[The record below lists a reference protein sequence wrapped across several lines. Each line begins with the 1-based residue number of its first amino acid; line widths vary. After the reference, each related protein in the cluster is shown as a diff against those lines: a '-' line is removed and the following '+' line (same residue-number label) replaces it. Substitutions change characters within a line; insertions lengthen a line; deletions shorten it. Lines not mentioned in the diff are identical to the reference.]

1 VIFGNV
7 RSNFSVEEQK
17 LTENMLFLQTNQ
29 NEEILS
35 SVFYD
40 DILLEKVEF
49 LV

>member
-1 VIFGNV
+1 
-7 RSNFSVEEQK
+7 
-17 LTENMLFLQTNQ
+17 MLFLQTNQ

-35 SVFYD
+35 SVLYN

>member
-1 VIFGNV
+1 
-7 RSNFSVEEQK
+7 
-17 LTENMLFLQTNQ
+17 MHFLQTNQ

-35 SVFYD
+35 SVFYN